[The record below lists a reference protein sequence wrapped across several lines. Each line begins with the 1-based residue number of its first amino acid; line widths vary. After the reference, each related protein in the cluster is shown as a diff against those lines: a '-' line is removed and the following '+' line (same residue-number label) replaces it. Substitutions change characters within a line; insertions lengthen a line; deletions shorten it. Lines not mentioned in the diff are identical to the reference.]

1 MLDQTIRASGRVEI
15 DERRVHAVTPK
26 FEGYVER
33 LHVGFTGQAVRRGQ
47 ALFEVARVAAQR
59 QAKIAS
65 QGLAVFTQAGAAPQ
79 VSPFQFPL
87 LSQWPEIVMEVE
99 QNRQASLADVS
110 AAVAEWRDAVGAA
123 FSIEDAQQR
132 ARRVFDVWTR

>member
-1 MLDQTIRASGRVEI
+1 MSYPFDQMTSLVSANQ
-15 DERRVHAVTPK
+15 K
-26 FEGYVER
+26 
-33 LHVGFTGQAVRRGQ
+33 LGQ

-65 QGLAVFTQAGAAPQ
+65 QGLAVFTQAGAAAQ

>member
-1 MLDQTIRASGRVEI
+1 MSYPFDQMTSLVSANQ
-15 DERRVHAVTPK
+15 K
-26 FEGYVER
+26 
-33 LHVGFTGQAVRRGQ
+33 LGQ

-123 FSIEDAQQR
+123 FSIEEAQQR